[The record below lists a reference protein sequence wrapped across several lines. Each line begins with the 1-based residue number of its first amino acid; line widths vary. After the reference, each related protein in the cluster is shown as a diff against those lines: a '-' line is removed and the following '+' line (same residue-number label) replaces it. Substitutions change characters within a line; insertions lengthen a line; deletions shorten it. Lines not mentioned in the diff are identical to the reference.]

1 MPHDILVRAP
11 VGVLPVVIFL
21 GVLVYMDSY
30 KLVRLHTVLWI
41 IALGGAMAVAS
52 YFVSDFLYPRLGYDW
67 HSNSDFLKYS
77 RYIAP
82 GVEETLKGLVMVFL
96 FRTNRIGFLVDAAI
110 LGFAVGAGFAV
121 VENFY
126 YLYSTAGT
134 GTNMGVWIVR
144 GFGTAIM
151 HGGVTALF
159 GVIAQSLTERS
170 MKFNPLL
177 YLPGLLMAAVFHSVF
192 NHFPGSPILATIGT
206 LMVLPP
212 IFYLVFQ
219 RSARAM
225 HTWLEVDF
233 DADAELL
240 ELINSTE
247 FHNSKIG
254 MFLNDLRTKFEGPV
268 VVDMLCYLRLY
279 TELAVRAKGVL
290 MMREYGLKAPVGERT
305 DEKFEELHYLEKS
318 IGKTG
323 YLAMKP
329 FLHMERKD
337 LWQLSVLE

>member
-1 MPHDILVRAP
+1 MNHDVLIRAP
-11 VGVLPVVIFL
+11 VGLLPVIIFL
-21 GVLVYMDSY
+21 GVLVYLDSY
-30 KLVRLHTVLWI
+30 KLVRFRAVLMV
-41 IALGGAMAVAS
+41 IALGGAMAVAG
-52 YFVSDFLYPRLGYDW
+52 YFVNDFLYGLTGFAD
-67 HSNSDFLKYS
+67 SKQDFLNYS
-77 RYIAP
+77 RYVAP
-82 GVEETLKGLVMVFL
+82 LAEETLKGLVMVYL
-96 FRTNRIGFLVDAAI
+96 FRSNRIGFLVDAAI
-110 LGFAVGAGFAV
+110 FGFAVGAGFAV

-126 YLYSTAGT
+126 YLSSAGAPT
-134 GTNMGVWIVR
+134 SMGVWIVR

-159 GVIAQSLTERS
+159 GVLAQNMTERS
-170 MKFNPLL
+170 MKFHPM
-177 YLPGLLMAAVFHSVF
+177 YFLPGLLLASVLHSIFH
-192 NHFPGSPILATIGT
+192 HFPGSPILATLGT
-206 LMVLPP
+206 LMVLPAV
-212 IFYLVFQ
+212 FYLIFK

-268 VVDMLCYLRLY
+268 VVDMLCYLRIY

-290 MMREYGLKAPVGERT
+290 MMREHGLDTPVDERT
-305 DEKFEELHYLEKS
+305 REKLQELHFLEKS

-323 YLAMKP
+323 ILAMSP

-337 LWQLSVLE
+337 LWQMNMLE

>member
-1 MPHDILVRAP
+1 MSIDVLARAP
-11 VGVLPVVIFL
+11 VGLLPVVIFL

-30 KLVRLHTVLWI
+30 KLVRLHTVLWV

-52 YFVSDFLYPRLGYDW
+52 YFVNGFLIERSGFDFV
-67 HSNSDFLKYS
+67 KYS
-77 RYIAP
+77 RYMAP
-82 GVEETLKGLVMVFL
+82 LAEETMKGLVMVYL
-96 FRTNRIGFLVDAAI
+96 FRTSRIGFLVDSAI
-110 LGFAVGAGFAV
+110 FGFAVGAGFAV

-126 YLYSTAGT
+126 YLYAAT

-159 GVIAQSLTERS
+159 GVMAQTLTERS
-170 MKFNPLL
+170 MKFNPAL
-177 YLPGLLMAAVFHSVF
+177 YLPGLLLASLLHSIF
-192 NHFPGSPILATIGT
+192 NHFPGSPILATVGT
-206 LMVLPP
+206 LLVLPP
-212 IFYLVFQ
+212 IFHLIFL

-225 HTWLEVDF
+225 HAWLQADF

-240 ELINSTE
+240 ELINSSE

-268 VVDMLCYLRLY
+268 VVDMLCYLRIY

-290 MMREYGLKAPVGERT
+290 MMREAGLDAPVGERT
-305 DEKFEELHYLEKS
+305 REKFKELHFLEKS

-323 YLAMKP
+323 CLAMRP
-329 FLHMERKD
+329 FLQMERKD
-337 LWQLSVLE
+337 LWQLNVLE